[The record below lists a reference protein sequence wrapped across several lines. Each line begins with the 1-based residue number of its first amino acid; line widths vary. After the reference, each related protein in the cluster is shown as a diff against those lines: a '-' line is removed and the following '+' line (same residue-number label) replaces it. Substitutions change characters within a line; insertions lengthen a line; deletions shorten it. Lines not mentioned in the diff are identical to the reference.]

1 MALLPDLFPTVG
13 ASRAGCRHPPAW
25 FNRASHR
32 RTVPAP
38 DGLSQRRRL
47 GTQNL
52 NLLKTKYFNMTVT
65 HKKYFN
71 MTVTHNFNMT
81 VTHKTGHQ

>member
-13 ASRAGCRHPPAW
+13 ASQAGRRHPPAW

-65 HKKYFN
+65 H
-71 MTVTHNFNMT
+71 NFNMT